1 MATPLP
7 PMRPKSNQFKTTNG
21 NENWTFA
28 LVLAVWGLLYIHE
41 SIFKQTV
48 ILSDCRWLRIP
59 SHYLNSRARQEQH

>member
-41 SIFKQTV
+41 SILYKQTV
-48 ILSDCRWLRIP
+48 MLSDFVDG
-59 SHYLNSRARQEQH
+59 